1 MTMIASRR
9 ARLALLALVLP
20 LSGCFATETEIVS
33 IRDAVKLTGNRFVHD
48 DVMAQRQTTYTWDEA
63 RRGYVDDEREMLVR
77 FGHLK
82 DQAYLA
88 QAQAL
93 TPVAGGR
100 AVPPKVFLLGLVHVS
115 PPRMRVQFPH
125 CLGMREETPRL
136 ARGLGLE
143 YTDSPITGRL
153 TGTRAAILGFFAAG
167 LECGGE
173 RGTADIVLLP
183 DALAP
188 GGVELATGAA
198 TSDRRHF
205 NTAFQEACL
214 GGSRDACYRLAQALA
229 RGEGGPPDLPR
240 AARLFEQV
248 CTGNDGD
255 LRACVDWALAVEAG
269 AGVPRDPARA
279 TSILRDACA
288 AGEPFACE
296 LMKAREGK
304 RQNLDLGTS
313 NLSWKFKVQFEV

>member
-1 MTMIASRR
+1 MGIAARR
-9 ARLALLALVLP
+9 AWLALLALVLP

-48 DVMAQRQTTYTWDEA
+48 DVMAHQQTTYTWDEA
-63 RRGYVDDEREMLVR
+63 RRGYVDDQREMFVR

-93 TPVAGGR
+93 APAAGGG
-100 AVPPKVFLLGLVHVS
+100 AIPPKGYLLGLVHVS
-115 PPRMRVQFPH
+115 PPRMRLQFPH
-125 CLGMREETPRL
+125 CLGMRDDTPRL

-143 YTDSPITGRL
+143 YADSKVAGRL

-167 LECGGE
+167 LDCRGD

-198 TSDRRHF
+198 SSDRRHF
-205 NTAFQEACL
+205 NAAFEKACL
-214 GGSRDACYRLAQALA
+214 GGSRDACYRLGQALA
-229 RGEGGPPDLPR
+229 RGEGEPADLPR

-248 CTGNDGD
+248 CTGNSGD
-255 LRACVDWALAVEAG
+255 VRACVDWALALEAG
-269 AGVPRDPARA
+269 AGVPRDPTRA
-279 TSILRDACA
+279 LTILRDACA

-296 LMKAREGK
+296 LAAAKAKGK
-304 RQNLDLGTS
+304 T
-313 NLSWKFKVQFEV
+313 

>member
-1 MTMIASRR
+1 VAGQLRIAV
-9 ARLALLALVLP
+9 LVVALLP

-33 IRDAVKLTGNRFVHD
+33 IRDAVKLTGSRFVHD
-48 DVMAQRQTTYTWDEA
+48 DVMARQQTTYTWDEA
-63 RRGYVDDEREMLVR
+63 RRGYVDDQLEMFVR

-82 DQAYLA
+82 GPAYLA

-93 TPVAGGR
+93 TPVAGGG
-100 AVPPKVFLLGLVHVS
+100 AVPPKVYLLGLVHVS
-115 PPRMRVQFPH
+115 PPRMRIQFPS
-125 CLGMREETPRL
+125 CFGMRDETPQL

-143 YTDSPITGRL
+143 YADSKVAGRL
-153 TGTRAAILGFFAAG
+153 TGTRAAILGFFVAG
-167 LECGGE
+167 LECRGD

-205 NTAFQEACL
+205 NAAFQKACL
-214 GGSRDACYRLAQALA
+214 GGSRDACYRLGQALA
-229 RGEGGPPDLPR
+229 RGEGEPADLPR

-248 CTGNDGD
+248 CTGNGGD
-255 LRACVDWALAVEAG
+255 VRACVDWALALENG

-279 TSILRDACA
+279 LSVLRDACA
-288 AGEPFACE
+288 AGDPFACE
-296 LMKAREGK
+296 LAAAKAKGK
-304 RQNLDLGTS
+304 T
-313 NLSWKFKVQFEV
+313 